1 MSGSEVCQHVAL
13 LLLQCRYHGHHALDK
28 ARAFLAL
35 GAKAALTPLHTR
47 TDRPLRRVIG
57 GFDTLDLHE
66 GPQRLAPL
74 QNLTACPFG
83 CGHTTVTTP
92 FHQAGPLA
100 PPRALFRPK
109 RRAWQRALAH
119 PLPPPTH

>member
-47 TDRPLRRVIG
+47 PDRPLRRVIG

-74 QNLTACPFG
+74 QNLTACPLRWG
-83 CGHTTVTTP
+83 RTTTTTP
-92 FHQAGPLA
+92 SPQAGP
-100 PPRALFRPK
+100 
-109 RRAWQRALAH
+109 
-119 PLPPPTH
+119 PPPPPAHISRETARW